1 MDKFPIPEEDT
12 HITGK
17 DIVRAFTESGTTDKE
32 IVGFESTY
40 EDGFE
45 NGIEFTLAGS
55 SKYVG
60 EDEMEFIDL
69 KLAIDKHGWHLTT
82 DRWVG

>member
-1 MDKFPIPEEDT
+1 MDIP
-12 HITGK
+12 ITGK
-17 DIVRAFTESGTTDKE
+17 DIVRAFTESGTMDKE
-32 IVGFESTY
+32 IVEVESTY

-45 NGIEFTLAGS
+45 NGLEFTLEGS

-82 DRWVG
+82 HRWVG